1 MIEKLRILALGALI
15 IGFVLLS
22 GCVQE
27 KAPTKPTET
36 VTQTLTVTQTAPPPT
51 TAPPKPTTVLIEDTD
66 PSFIWSNKCEI
77 QKNPGASGG
86 SWLACPKAGQ
96 PPAPGER
103 INVTFTGTAVSAIY
117 VTGPFGGIVKVQ
129 IDGNTYPDID
139 MYSKDVATKVK
150 AEIASSLPN
159 ANHILTFEIA
169 NKKNPLSGQPNEAG
183 VIGIDAIE
191 ITTLQ

>member
-1 MIEKLRILALGALI
+1 MIGKLRMLALGALM
-15 IGFVLLS
+15 IGVVLLS

-36 VTQTLTVTQTAPPPT
+36 VTQTLTVTQTAPPT

-66 PSFIWSNKCEI
+66 PSFIWSSKCEI

-117 VTGPFGGIVKVQ
+117 VTSPYGGIAKVQ

-139 MYSKDVATKVK
+139 MYSKDVAIKVET
-150 AEIASSLPN
+150 EIASGLPN
-159 ANHILTFEIA
+159 TNHILTFEIA
-169 NKKNPLSGQPNEAG
+169 NRRNPLSGQPNSAG
-183 VIGIDAIE
+183 VIAIDAIE